1 MRCAGHPGCPQPG
14 LLPPALPGTTGQVF
28 YTVRWGDINQICQF
42 LLLKI
47 LKIKLCIDICYEG
60 LGKAIRELYAPF
72 MLRATN
78 LSTTT
83 EKDILLPILGNDTH
97 MTALSP

>member
-1 MRCAGHPGCPQPG
+1 
-14 LLPPALPGTTGQVF
+14 
-28 YTVRWGDINQICQF
+28 
-42 LLLKI
+42 
-47 LKIKLCIDICYEG
+47 
-60 LGKAIRELYAPF
+60 